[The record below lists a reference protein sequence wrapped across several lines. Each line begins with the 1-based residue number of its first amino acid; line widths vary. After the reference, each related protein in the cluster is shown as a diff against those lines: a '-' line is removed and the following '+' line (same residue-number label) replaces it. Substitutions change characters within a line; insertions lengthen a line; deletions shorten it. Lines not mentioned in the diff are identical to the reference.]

1 MTVWRLY
8 RFRHPDGRS
17 KDWAVTTLADGSTAT
32 RWGKTANRLPGVC
45 QRQGDSQNA
54 LERKKLAKGYVFVA
68 TVTIDPDGWI
78 QTSGHVAPDMPSPP
92 VNALYW
98 HIACKANHD
107 TCVELAITTR
117 QLVSLIQ
124 SLPEHTAIPAA
135 VWMGW
140 QQLIELSLKADHF
153 TQSGQIKAIYGSL
166 PWLFLMALHRKAFAG
181 IEIGIAT
188 DKSRELSM
196 DLKTETVILDFF
208 GTDLDRIRD
217 SAEILG
223 LVKPRLNLTLT
234 AFDTADYWF

>member
-8 RFRHPDGRS
+8 RFRHPNGRS

-140 QQLIELSLKADHF
+140 QQLIELSLKAAMQFTIVLRRRHF
-153 TQSGQIKAIYGSL
+153 CTIESNLRATSQPTTSHAPGEEMVYFATCATPAQYMCARNHINTSL
-166 PWLFLMALHRKAFAG
+166 AL
-181 IEIGIAT
+181 T
-188 DKSRELSM
+188 SEL
-196 DLKTETVILDFF
+196 
-208 GTDLDRIRD
+208 
-217 SAEILG
+217 
-223 LVKPRLNLTLT
+223 
-234 AFDTADYWF
+234 Y